1 MLEST
6 RATLFILINMTKNEI
21 QRIIIDKIKKALF
34 RGIVLASV
42 RSGKTRQLL
51 TAVRELS
58 DNDLNINILVGYP
71 QVDIK
76 NSWIDECK
84 KLDYYPNIE
93 YSTFKSLHK
102 VQDNKYDYIVFDESH
117 LIPPDNILPIVS
129 KIVKNNNKVILASG
143 TYSEDTLLNLKLS
156 TGLQQIVN
164 YSTDDAINDG
174 IVNNFKVEVHLFEL
188 DNIKS
193 VQFGGLKKWYSTDYK
208 ECQRMSKR
216 VDESFGKDKM
226 MIALFRMKMIN
237 SCQSLIR
244 NVQQWIKNNPDK
256 RFILFTGDEKV
267 GMNYNIPMFNSK
279 SKNNDVLKDFQEYR
293 SNSLCLIKKG
303 GTGVTY
309 EGLDTILIT
318 DINSNSETLE
328 QRCGRSLLFEE
339 GKESVVHIFCSTEQF
354 QLNWLESSLKSINP
368 DRINP
373 DRTN

>member
-1 MLEST
+1 
-6 RATLFILINMTKNEI
+6 MTKNEI

-42 RSGKTRQLL
+42 RSGKTRILL
-51 TAVRELS
+51 TAIREMS
-58 DNDLNINILVGYP
+58 DNDLDTSILVSTP
-71 QVDIK
+71 QVDIMH
-76 NSWIDECK
+76 SWREECE

-93 YSTFKSLHK
+93 YCNFKSLYK
-102 VQDNKYDYIVFDESH
+102 IQDNKYDYVVFDEAH
-117 LIPPDNILPIVS
+117 AIPTDNILPIVS
-129 KIVKNNNKVILASG
+129 KIVKNNDKVILASG
-143 TYSEDTLLNLKLS
+143 TYSEETLLNLKFS
-156 TGLQQIVN
+156 TDLQQIVN

-174 IVNNFKVEVHLFEL
+174 IVNNFKVEVHLFKL
-188 DNIKS
+188 DNTKS

-208 ECQRMSKR
+208 ECLRMSKKI
-216 VDESFGKDKM
+216 DNSFGQDKM
-226 MIALFRMKMIN
+226 MAALFRMKMIN

-244 NVQQWIKNNPDK
+244 VVKKWIEDNPDK

-279 SKNNDVLKDFQEYR
+279 SKNNDVLKDFQEYHN
-293 SNSLCLIKKG
+293 NSLCLIKKG

-339 GKESVVHIFCSTEQF
+339 GKESTVHIFCSLEKF
-354 QLNWLESSLKSINP
+354 QMNWLNKSLESINP
-368 DRINP
+368 DRISYKYI
-373 DRTN
+373 

>member
-1 MLEST
+1 M
-6 RATLFILINMTKNEI
+6 KKDDI
-21 QRIIIDKIKKALF
+21 QKIIIDKIKNALF

-51 TAVRELS
+51 TAIREMS
-58 DNDLNINILVGYP
+58 DNDLDTTILVGYP
-71 QVDIK
+71 NTDIK
-76 NSWIDECK
+76 NSWIDECE
-84 KLDYYPNIE
+84 KLEYYPNIT
-93 YSTFKSLHK
+93 YSTFKSLKK
-102 VQDNKYDYIVFDESH
+102 VQDNKYDFVVFDESH
-117 LIPPDNILPIVS
+117 AIPPDNILPIVS
-129 KIVKNNNKVILASG
+129 KIVKNNDKVILASG
-143 TYSEDTLLNLKLS
+143 TYSEDTLLNLKFS
-156 TGLQQIVN
+156 TGLQQIVD

-174 IVNNFKVEVHLFEL
+174 IVNNFKIEVHLFKL
-188 DNIKS
+188 DNTKS

-208 ECQRMSKR
+208 ECLRMSKKI
-216 VDESFGKDKM
+216 DNSFGQDKM
-226 MIALFRMKMIN
+226 MAALFRMKMIN

-244 NVQQWIKNNPDK
+244 VVKKWIEDNPDK

-339 GKESVVHIFCSTEQF
+339 GKESVIHIFCSTEQF
-354 QLNWLESSLKSINP
+354 QLNWLENSLKSINP
-368 DRINP
+368 NRINY
-373 DRTN
+373 NYI

>member
-1 MLEST
+1 
-6 RATLFILINMTKNEI
+6 MTKNEV
-21 QRIIIDKIKKALF
+21 QRIIIDKIKNALF

-51 TAVRELS
+51 TAIREMS
-58 DNDLNINILVGYP
+58 DNDLDTTILVGYP
-71 QVDIK
+71 NTDIK
-76 NSWIDECK
+76 NSWIDECE
-84 KLDYYPNIE
+84 KLEYYPNIT
-93 YSTFKSLHK
+93 YSTFKSLKK
-102 VQDNKYDYIVFDESH
+102 VQDNKYDFVVFDESH
-117 LIPPDNILPIVS
+117 AIPPDNILPIVA
-129 KIVKNNNKVILASG
+129 KIVKNNDKVILASG
-143 TYSEDTLLNLKLS
+143 TYSEDTLLNLKFS

-174 IVNNFKVEVHLFEL
+174 IVNNFKVEVHLFKL
-188 DNIKS
+188 DNTKS

-208 ECQRMSKR
+208 ECQRMSKK
-216 VDESFGKDKM
+216 VDNSFGQEKM
-226 MIALFRMKMIN
+226 VAALFRMKMIN
-237 SCQSLIR
+237 SCQSLVR
-244 NVQQWIKNNPDK
+244 NVKKWIEDNPDK

-339 GKESVVHIFCSTEQF
+339 GKESTVHIFCSTEDF
-354 QLNWLESSLKSINP
+354 QLNWLNKSLESINP
-368 DRINP
+368 DRISYKYI
-373 DRTN
+373 

>member
-1 MLEST
+1 
-6 RATLFILINMTKNEI
+6 MTKNEV
-21 QRIIIDKIKKALF
+21 QRIIIDKIKNALF

-51 TAVRELS
+51 TAIKELS
-58 DNDLNINILVGYP
+58 DNDLNTNILVGYP
-71 QVDIK
+71 NTDIK
-76 NSWIDECK
+76 NSWIDECE
-84 KLDYYPNIE
+84 KLEYYPNIT
-93 YSTFKSLHK
+93 YSTFKSLKK
-102 VQDNKYDYIVFDESH
+102 VQDNKYDFVVFDESH
-117 LIPPDNILPIVS
+117 AIPPDNILPIVS
-129 KIVKNNNKVILASG
+129 KIVKNNDKVILASG
-143 TYSEDTLLNLKLS
+143 TYSEDTLLNLKFS

-174 IVNNFKVEVHLFEL
+174 IVNNFKVEVHLFKL
-188 DNIKS
+188 DNTKS

-208 ECQRMSKR
+208 ECQRMSKK

-226 MIALFRMKMIN
+226 MAALFRMKMIN

-244 NVQQWIKNNPDK
+244 NVQQWIKDNPDK

-339 GKESVVHIFCSTEQF
+339 GKESVVHIFCSMEDF
-354 QLNWLESSLKSINP
+354 QLRWLESSLKSINP
-368 DRINP
+368 DRISYKYI
-373 DRTN
+373 

>member
-1 MLEST
+1 
-6 RATLFILINMTKNEI
+6 MTKNKI

-42 RSGKTRQLL
+42 RSGKTRIML
-51 TAVRELS
+51 TAIREIS
-58 DNDLNINILVGYP
+58 NNDLDISVLVSTP
-71 QVDIK
+71 QVDIMH
-76 NSWIDECK
+76 SWIEECE
-84 KLDYYPNIE
+84 KLEYYPKIE
-93 YSTFKSLHK
+93 YCNFKSLHK
-102 VQDNKYDYIVFDESH
+102 IQNNKYDYVIFDEAH
-117 LIPPDNILPIVS
+117 TIPLVNILPIVS
-129 KIVKNNNKVILASG
+129 KIVKNNDKVILASG
-143 TYSEDTLLNLKLS
+143 TYSEDTLLNLTLS
-156 TGLQQIVN
+156 TGLQQIVD

-174 IVNNFKVEVHLFEL
+174 IVNNFKIEVHLFKL
-188 DNIKS
+188 DNTKS

-208 ECQRMSKR
+208 ECQRMSKK
-216 VDESFGKDKM
+216 VDNSFGKEKM
-226 MIALFRMKMIN
+226 VAALFRMKMIN

-244 NVQQWIKNNPDK
+244 NVQKWIKDNPNK

-279 SKNNDVLKDFQEYR
+279 SKNNDVLKDFQEGR

-339 GKESVVHIFCSTEQF
+339 GKESIVHIFCSTEEF
-354 QLNWLESSLKSINP
+354 QLRWLESSLKSINP
-368 DRINP
+368 DRISYKYI
-373 DRTN
+373 

>member
-1 MLEST
+1 
-6 RATLFILINMTKNEI
+6 MTKNEI
-21 QRIIIDKIKKALF
+21 QRIIIDKIKNALF

-42 RSGKTRQLL
+42 RSGKTRILL
-51 TAVRELS
+51 NSIRELS

-71 QVDIK
+71 QIDIK
-76 NSWIDECK
+76 NSWIEECK

-93 YSTFKSLHK
+93 YSTFKSLK
-102 VQDNKYDYIVFDESH
+102 KFENKIYDFIVIDEAH
-117 LIPPDNILPIVS
+117 TIPPDNILPIVS
-129 KIVKNNNKVILASG
+129 KIVKNNDKVILASG
-143 TYSEDTLLNLKLS
+143 TYSDDTLMNLKFS
-156 TGLQQIVN
+156 TDLQQIVN

-174 IVNNFKVEVHLFEL
+174 IVNNFKVEVHLFKL
-188 DNIKS
+188 DNTKS

-208 ECQRMSKR
+208 ECQRMSKK
-216 VDESFGKDKM
+216 VDNSFGKDKM
-226 MIALFRMKMIN
+226 MTALFRMKMIN

-244 NVQQWIKNNPDK
+244 IVKKWIEDNPDK

-339 GKESVVHIFCSTEQF
+339 GKESVVHIFCSMEDF
-354 QLNWLESSLKSINP
+354 QLRWLESSLKSINP
-368 DRINP
+368 DRISYKYI
-373 DRTN
+373 

>member
-1 MLEST
+1 MN
-6 RATLFILINMTKNEI
+6 RNEI
-21 QRIIIDKIKKALF
+21 QRIIIDKIKNALF

-51 TAVRELS
+51 TAIRELS
-58 DNDLNINILVGYP
+58 DNDLTTKILVGYP
-71 QVDIK
+71 NIDIK
-76 NSWIDECK
+76 NSWIDECH
-84 KLDYYPNIE
+84 KLDYYPDIE
-93 YSTFKSLHK
+93 YSTFKSLKK
-102 VQDNKYDYIVFDESH
+102 VVNKKYDYIVFDEAHS
-117 LIPPDNILPIVS
+117 IPPDNILPIVS
-129 KIVKNNNKVILASG
+129 KIVSNNDKVVLASG
-143 TYSEDTLLNLKLS
+143 TFSYETLINLMYYTK
-156 TGLQQIVN
+156 LQQIVD
-164 YSTDDAINDG
+164 YSTDDAIRDG
-174 IVNNFKVEVHLFEL
+174 IVNDFKVEVHLFKL

-193 VQFGGLKKWYSTDYK
+193 VPFGGTKKWYSTDYK
-208 ECQRMSKR
+208 ECLRMSKK
-216 VDESFGKDKM
+216 VDNSFGKDKM
-226 MIALFRMKMIN
+226 MAALFRMKMIN

-244 NVQQWIKNNPDK
+244 NVQQWIKDNPDK

-339 GKESVVHIFCSTEQF
+339 GKESTVHIFCSLEEF
-354 QLNWLESSLKSINP
+354 QIRWLENSLKSINP
-368 DRINP
+368 NRISYKYI
-373 DRTN
+373 

>member
-1 MLEST
+1 
-6 RATLFILINMTKNEI
+6 MTKNEI

-51 TAVRELS
+51 TAIREMS
-58 DNDLNINILVGYP
+58 DNDLDTSILVGYP
-71 QVDIK
+71 NTDIK
-76 NSWIDECK
+76 NSWIDECE
-84 KLDYYPNIE
+84 KLEYYPNIT
-93 YSTFKSLHK
+93 YSTFKSLKK
-102 VQDNKYDYIVFDESH
+102 VQDNKYDFVVFDESH
-117 LIPPDNILPIVS
+117 AIPPDNILPIVS
-129 KIVKNNNKVILASG
+129 KIVKNNDKVILASG
-143 TYSEDTLLNLKLS
+143 TYSEDTLLNLKFS
-156 TGLQQIVN
+156 TGLQQIVD

-174 IVNNFKVEVHLFEL
+174 IVNNFKVEVHLFKL
-188 DNIKS
+188 DNTKS

-208 ECQRMSKR
+208 ECLRMSKK
-216 VDESFGKDKM
+216 VDNSFGQDKM
-226 MIALFRMKMIN
+226 MAALFRMKMIN

-244 NVQQWIKNNPDK
+244 VVKKWIEDNPDK

-339 GKESVVHIFCSTEQF
+339 GKESVVHIFCSIEDF
-354 QLNWLESSLKSINP
+354 QLRWLESSLKSINP
-368 DRINP
+368 DRISYKYI
-373 DRTN
+373 

>member
-1 MLEST
+1 
-6 RATLFILINMTKNEI
+6 MTKNEI
-21 QRIIIDKIKKALF
+21 QRIIIDKIKNALF

-42 RSGKTRQLL
+42 RSGKCRQLL
-51 TAVRELS
+51 TAIREIS

-71 QVDIK
+71 NVDIK

-84 KLDYYPNIE
+84 KLDYYPNIA

-102 VQDNKYDYIVFDESH
+102 VQNNKYDFIVMDEAH
-117 LIPPDNILPIVS
+117 LIPPDNVLPIVS
-129 KIVKNNNKVILASG
+129 KIVKNNDKVILASG
-143 TYSEDTLLNLKLS
+143 TYSEDTLLNLKFS

-174 IVNNFKVEVHLFEL
+174 IVNNFKVEVHLFKL
-188 DNIKS
+188 NNTKL

-208 ECQRMSKR
+208 ECQRMSKK
-216 VDESFGKDKM
+216 VDESFGMNKM
-226 MIALFRMKMIN
+226 MVALFRMKMIN

-244 NVQQWIKNNPDK
+244 VVKKWIEDNPDK

-267 GMNYNIPMFNSK
+267 GLNYNIPMFNSK

-339 GKESVVHIFCSTEQF
+339 GKESTIHIFCSTEPF
-354 QLNWLESSLKSINP
+354 QMNWLEKALSSIKP
-368 DRINP
+368 DKI
-373 DRTN
+373 TYKYI

>member
-1 MLEST
+1 M
-6 RATLFILINMTKNEI
+6 NKNEI
-21 QRIIIDKIKKALF
+21 QRIIIDKIKNALF

-42 RSGKTRQLL
+42 RSGKTRVLL
-51 TAVRELS
+51 TAIREMS
-58 DNDLNINILVGYP
+58 YNDLNTNILVGYP
-71 QVDIK
+71 NIDIK
-76 NSWIDECK
+76 KSFIDECD
-84 KLDYYPNIE
+84 KLDYYPNIY
-93 YSTFKSLHK
+93 YSTYKSLHK
-102 VQDNKYDYIVFDESH
+102 VQDNKYDFVVLDEAH
-117 LIPPDNILPIVS
+117 TIPPDNILPIVS
-129 KIVKNNNKVILASG
+129 KIVKNNDKVILASG
-143 TYSEDTLLNLKLS
+143 TYSEDTLLNLKFS
-156 TGLQQIVN
+156 TGLQQIVD

-174 IVNNFKVEVHLFEL
+174 IVNNFKVEVHLFKL
-188 DNIKS
+188 DNTKS
-193 VQFGGLKKWYSTDYK
+193 VQFGGIKKWYSTDYK

-226 MIALFRMKMIN
+226 MAALFRMKMIN

-244 NVQQWIKNNPDK
+244 NVQQWIKDNPDK

-339 GKESVVHIFCSTEQF
+339 GKESTVHIFCSTEDF
-354 QLNWLESSLKSINP
+354 QMNWLNKSLESINP
-368 DRINP
+368 NRINY
-373 DRTN
+373 NYI

>member
-1 MLEST
+1 
-6 RATLFILINMTKNEI
+6 MTKNET
-21 QRIIIDKIKKALF
+21 QRIIIDKIKNALF

-42 RSGKTRQLL
+42 RSGKTRIL
-51 TAVRELS
+51 
-58 DNDLNINILVGYP
+58 INSIIEHSNNKPISILVLYP
-71 QVDIK
+71 NVDIK
-76 NSWIDECK
+76 YSWETEFEKLNYKPYDLKYCTFASIKKEKDNIYDYVIIDEA
-84 KLDYYPNIE
+84 
-93 YSTFKSLHK
+93 
-102 VQDNKYDYIVFDESH
+102 H
-117 LIPPDNILPIVS
+117 LLGKENQLPIAG
-129 KIVKNNNKVILASG
+129 KIAKNNKHFILASG
-143 TYSEDTLLNLKLS
+143 TYSEDTLLNLKFS

-164 YSTDDAINDG
+164 YSTDDAINDK
-174 IVNNFKVEVHLFEL
+174 IVNNFKIEVHLFEL
-188 DNIKS
+188 DNTRS

-208 ECQRMSKR
+208 ECQRYSKKI
-216 VDESFGKDKM
+216 ENLIDKEK
-226 MIALFRMKMIN
+226 MIAGLFRMKMIN

-244 NVQQWIKNNPDK
+244 NVQQWIKDNPDK

-339 GKESVVHIFCSTEQF
+339 NKESIVHIFSSTEDF
-354 QLNWLESSLKSINP
+354 QIKWLKSSLKSINP
-368 DRINP
+368 ERINYKYI
-373 DRTN
+373 

>member
-1 MLEST
+1 M
-6 RATLFILINMTKNEI
+6 NKNEI
-21 QRIIIDKIKKALF
+21 QRIIIDKIKNALF

-51 TAVRELS
+51 TAIREIS

-71 QVDIK
+71 NVDIK
-76 NSWIDECK
+76 NSWISECE
-84 KLDYYPNIE
+84 KLDYYPKIT

-102 VQDNKYDYIVFDESH
+102 VQDNKYDFVVMDEAHS
-117 LIPPDNILPIVS
+117 IPPDNTLPIVA
-129 KIVKNNNKVILASG
+129 KIVKNNDKVILASG
-143 TYSEDTLLNLKLS
+143 TYSEETLLNLKFS

-164 YSTDDAINDG
+164 YSTDDAIKDG
-174 IVNNFKVEVHLFEL
+174 IVNDFKVEVHLFKL
-188 DNIKS
+188 DNTKS

-208 ECQRMSKR
+208 ECQRMSKK
-216 VDESFGKDKM
+216 VDNSFGQEKM
-226 MIALFRMKMIN
+226 VAALFRMKMIN
-237 SCQSLIR
+237 SCQSLVR
-244 NVQQWIKNNPDK
+244 NVQQWIKDNPDK

-339 GKESVVHIFCSTEQF
+339 GKESTVHIFCSTEQF
-354 QLNWLESSLKSINP
+354 QINWLENSLKSINP
-368 DRINP
+368 NRINY
-373 DRTN
+373 NYI

>member
-1 MLEST
+1 
-6 RATLFILINMTKNEI
+6 MTKNEI
-21 QRIIIDKIKKALF
+21 QRIIIDKIKNALF

-51 TAVRELS
+51 TAIREIS
-58 DNDLNINILVGYP
+58 DNDLNINVLVGYP
-71 QVDIK
+71 NIDIK

-93 YSTFKSLHK
+93 YSTFKSLKK
-102 VQDNKYDYIVFDESH
+102 VENKIYDFVVFDEAHS
-117 LIPPDNILPIVS
+117 IPPDNILPIVS
-129 KIVKNNNKVILASG
+129 NIVKNNDKVILASG
-143 TYSEDTLLNLKLS
+143 TYSEDTLLNLKFS

-164 YSTDDAINDG
+164 YSTDDAIKDG
-174 IVNNFKVEVHLFEL
+174 IVNTFKVEVHLFKL
-188 DNIKS
+188 DNIIK
-193 VQFGGLKKWYSTDYK
+193 VPFGGIKKWYSTDYK
-208 ECQRMSKR
+208 ECQRMTKKIDS
-216 VDESFGKDKM
+216 SFGQDKM
-226 MIALFRMKMIN
+226 FAALFRMKMIN

-244 NVQQWIKNNPDK
+244 NVKKWIKDNPDK

-309 EGLDTILIT
+309 EDLDTILIT

-368 DRINP
+368 DRINY
-373 DRTN
+373 NYI

>member
-1 MLEST
+1 
-6 RATLFILINMTKNEI
+6 MTKNEI
-21 QRIIIDKIKKALF
+21 QRIIIDKIKKAYF

-42 RSGKTRQLL
+42 RSGKTRILL
-51 TAVRELS
+51 TAIRELS
-58 DNDLNINILVGYP
+58 DNDLDINILVSTP
-71 QVDIK
+71 QVDIM

-102 VQDNKYDYIVFDESH
+102 VENNKYNFVIIDEAH
-117 LIPPDNILPIVS
+117 TIPPTNILSSVT
-129 KIVKNNNKVILASG
+129 KIVKNNDKIILASG
-143 TYSEDTLLNLKLS
+143 TYSEDTLLNLKFS
-156 TGLQQIVN
+156 TGLQQIVD
-164 YSTDDAINDG
+164 YSTDNAINDG
-174 IVNNFKVEVHLFEL
+174 IVNDFKVQVHLFKL
-188 DNIKS
+188 DNVKS

-216 VDESFGKDKM
+216 VDNSFGKDKM
-226 MIALFRMKMIN
+226 MAALFRMKMIN

-244 NVQQWIKNNPDK
+244 VVKKWIEDNPDK

-279 SKNNDVLKDFQEYR
+279 SKNNDVLKDFQEHG

-339 GKESVVHIFCSTEQF
+339 GKESTVHIFCSTEDF
-354 QLNWLESSLKSINP
+354 QMRWLESSLKSINP
-368 DRINP
+368 DRISYKYI
-373 DRTN
+373 

>member
-1 MLEST
+1 MN
-6 RATLFILINMTKNEI
+6 RNEV

-42 RSGKTRQLL
+42 RSGKTRILL
-51 TAVRELS
+51 TAIREMS
-58 DNDLNINILVGYP
+58 DNDLDIKVLVGYP
-71 QVDIK
+71 NVDIK
-76 NSWIDECK
+76 NSWIEECIK
-84 KLDYYPNIE
+84 MDYHPNIK
-93 YSTFKSLHK
+93 YSTFKSLKK
-102 VQDNKYDYIVFDESH
+102 VENDIYDFIVFDEAH
-117 LIPPDNILPIVS
+117 TIPPDNILPIVS
-129 KIVKNNNKVILASG
+129 KMVKNNDKVILASG
-143 TYSEDTLLNLKLS
+143 TYSDDTLFNLQLS
-156 TGLQQIVN
+156 TGLQQIVD
-164 YSTDDAINDG
+164 YSTDDAIEDG
-174 IVNNFKVEVHLFEL
+174 IVNNFKIEVHLFKL
-188 DNIKS
+188 DK
-193 VQFGGLKKWYSTDYK
+193 VRKVPFGSLRKWYSTDYK
-208 ECQRMSKR
+208 ECLRLSKK

-226 MIALFRMKMIN
+226 MAALFRMKMIN

-244 NVQQWIKNNPDK
+244 VVENWIEDNPNK

-339 GKESVVHIFCSTEQF
+339 GKESTVHIFCSTEQF
-354 QLNWLESSLKSINP
+354 QLNWLENSLKSINP
-368 DRINP
+368 NRISYKYI
-373 DRTN
+373 

>member
-1 MLEST
+1 M
-6 RATLFILINMTKNEI
+6 MKDQI
-21 QRIIIDKIKKALF
+21 QRIIIDKIKNALF

-42 RSGKTRQLL
+42 RSGKTRILL
-51 TAVRELS
+51 TAIREMS
-58 DNDLNINILVGYP
+58 NDNPDIKILVSTP
-71 QVDIK
+71 QVDIIH
-76 NSWIDECK
+76 SWLDEFD
-84 KLDYYPNIE
+84 KLNYYPIME
-93 YSTFKSLHK
+93 YITFKSLHK
-102 VQDNKYDYIVFDESH
+102 VQDNKYDFVVIDEAH

-129 KIVKNNNKVILASG
+129 KIVKNNDKIILASG
-143 TYSEDTLLNLKLS
+143 TYSEETLLNLKFA
-156 TGLQQIVN
+156 TDLQQIVN

-174 IVNNFKVEVHLFEL
+174 IVNTFKVEVHLFKL
-188 DNIKS
+188 DNTKS
-193 VQFGGLKKWYSTDYK
+193 IQFGGLKKWYSTDYK
-208 ECQRMSKR
+208 ECLRMSKK

-244 NVQQWIKNNPDK
+244 VVKKWIENNPDK

-339 GKESVVHIFCSTEQF
+339 GKESVVHIFCSMEDF
-354 QLNWLESSLKSINP
+354 QLRWLESSLKSINP
-368 DRINP
+368 DRISYKYI
-373 DRTN
+373 

>member
-1 MLEST
+1 M
-6 RATLFILINMTKNEI
+6 KKDEI
-21 QRIIIDKIKKALF
+21 QKIIIDKIKKAYF

-42 RSGKTRQLL
+42 RSGKTRILL
-51 TAVRELS
+51 TAIREMS
-58 DNDLNINILVGYP
+58 DNDLDTSILVSTP
-71 QVDIK
+71 QVDIMH
-76 NSWIDECK
+76 SWREECE
-84 KLDYYPNIE
+84 KLDYYPKIE
-93 YSTFKSLHK
+93 YCNFKSLHK
-102 VQDNKYDYIVFDESH
+102 IQDNKYDYVVFDESH
-117 LIPPDNILPIVS
+117 AIPLVNVLPIVS
-129 KIVKNNNKVILASG
+129 KIVKNNDKVILASG

-156 TGLQQIVN
+156 TGLQQIVD

-174 IVNNFKVEVHLFEL
+174 IVNNFKVEVHLFKL
-188 DNIKS
+188 DNTKS

-208 ECQRMSKR
+208 ECQRMSKKI
-216 VDESFGKDKM
+216 DNSFGQDKM
-226 MIALFRMKMIN
+226 MAALFRMKMIN

-244 NVQQWIKNNPDK
+244 NVQQWIENNPDK

-279 SKNNDVLKDFQEYR
+279 SKNNDVLKGFQEYR

-339 GKESVVHIFCSTEQF
+339 GKESVVHIFCSTEPF

-368 DRINP
+368 DRISYKYI
-373 DRTN
+373 

>member
-1 MLEST
+1 MNKSK
-6 RATLFILINMTKNEI
+6 RDII
-21 QRIIIDKIKKALF
+21 QEKIEKIIIENNCN
-34 RGIVLASV
+34 GIILSSV
-42 RSGKTRQLL
+42 RSGKTKMIL
-51 TAVRELS
+51 TSIRKHS
-58 DNDLNINILVGYP
+58 QGKDINILVSTP
-71 QVDIK
+71 QVDIMH
-76 NSWIDECK
+76 SWREECE
-84 KLDYYPNIE
+84 KLEYYPNIE
-93 YSTFKSLHK
+93 YCNFKSLHK
-102 VQDNKYDYIVFDESH
+102 IQDNKYDYVVFDESH
-117 LIPPDNILPIVS
+117 AIPLVNVLPIVS
-129 KIVKNNNKVILASG
+129 KIVKNNDKVILASG
-143 TYSEDTLLNLKLS
+143 TYSEDTLLNLKFS

-174 IVNNFKVEVHLFEL
+174 IVNNFKVEVHLFKL
-188 DNIKS
+188 DNTKS

-208 ECQRMSKR
+208 ECLRLSKK

-226 MIALFRMKMIN
+226 MAALFRMKMIN

-244 NVQQWIKNNPDK
+244 IVKKWIEDNPDK

-267 GMNYNIPMFNSK
+267 GMNYNVPMFNSK

-339 GKESVVHIFCSTEQF
+339 GKESTVHIFCSTEQF
-354 QLNWLESSLKSINP
+354 QLNWLENSLKSINP
-368 DRINP
+368 NRINY
-373 DRTN
+373 NYI

>member
-1 MLEST
+1 
-6 RATLFILINMTKNEI
+6 MTKNEI
-21 QRIIIDKIKKALF
+21 QRIIIDKIKSTLF
-34 RGIVLASV
+34 RGIVLGSV
-42 RSGKTRQLL
+42 RLGKTRVLL
-51 TAVRELS
+51 TAIKELS
-58 DNDLNINILVGYP
+58 NNDLNIKILIGYP
-71 QVDIK
+71 NTDIK
-76 NSWIDECK
+76 NSWISECM
-84 KLDYYPNIE
+84 KLEYYPNIE

-102 VQDNKYDYIVFDESH
+102 VQDNKYDFVVMDEAHS
-117 LIPPDNILPIVS
+117 IPPDNVLPIVS
-129 KIVKNNNKVILASG
+129 RIVKNNDKVILASG

-156 TGLQQIVN
+156 TGLEQIVD

-174 IVNNFKVEVHLFEL
+174 IVNNFKVEVHLFKL
-188 DNIKS
+188 DNTKS
-193 VQFGGLKKWYSTDYK
+193 VPFGGVKKWYSTDYK
-208 ECQRMSKR
+208 ECLRMSRK
-216 VDESFGKDKM
+216 VDNSFGQDKM
-226 MIALFRMKMIN
+226 MAALFRMKMIN

-244 NVQQWIKNNPDK
+244 NVQQWIKDNPDK

-339 GKESVVHIFCSTEQF
+339 GKESIVHIFCSTEEF
-354 QLNWLESSLKSINP
+354 QMRWLESSLKSINP
-368 DRINP
+368 DRISYKYI
-373 DRTN
+373 

>member
-1 MLEST
+1 
-6 RATLFILINMTKNEI
+6 MTKNEI

-42 RSGKTRQLL
+42 RSGKTRILL
-51 TAVRELS
+51 TAIRELS

-71 QVDIK
+71 NIDIK
-76 NSWIDECK
+76 KSFIDECD
-84 KLDYYPNIE
+84 KLDYHPNIH
-93 YSTFKSLHK
+93 YSTYKSLYK
-102 VQDNKYDYIVFDESH
+102 VQDNQYDFIVLDEAH
-117 LIPPDNILPIVS
+117 TIPPDNILPIVS
-129 KIVKNNNKVILASG
+129 KIVKNNDKVILASG

-174 IVNNFKVEVHLFEL
+174 IVNNFKVEVHLFKL
-188 DNIKS
+188 DNTKS

-208 ECQRMSKR
+208 ECQRMSKKI
-216 VDESFGKDKM
+216 DNSFGQDKM
-226 MIALFRMKMIN
+226 MAALFRMKMIN

-244 NVQQWIKNNPDK
+244 NVQQWIENNPDK

-309 EGLDTILIT
+309 EGLDTILIA

-368 DRINP
+368 DRISYKYI
-373 DRTN
+373 

>member
-1 MLEST
+1 M
-6 RATLFILINMTKNEI
+6 MKDQI

-51 TAVRELS
+51 TAIREMS
-58 DNDLNINILVGYP
+58 DNYLDTTILVGYP
-71 QVDIK
+71 NTDIK
-76 NSWIDECK
+76 NSWIDECE
-84 KLDYYPNIE
+84 KLEYYPNIT
-93 YSTFKSLHK
+93 YSTFKSLKK
-102 VQDNKYDYIVFDESH
+102 VQGNKYDFIVMDESH
-117 LIPPDNILPIVS
+117 TIPPDNILPIVS
-129 KIVKNNNKVILASG
+129 KIVKNNDKVILASG
-143 TYSEDTLLNLKLS
+143 TYSEETLLNLKFS

-174 IVNNFKVEVHLFEL
+174 IVNNFKVEVHLFKL
-188 DNIKS
+188 DNTKS

-208 ECQRMSKR
+208 ECLRMSKKI
-216 VDESFGKDKM
+216 DNSFGQDKM
-226 MIALFRMKMIN
+226 MAALFRMKMIN

-244 NVQQWIKNNPDK
+244 IVKKWIEDNPDK

-339 GKESVVHIFCSTEQF
+339 GKESIVHIFCSTEDF
-354 QLNWLESSLKSINP
+354 QMKWLESSLKSINP
-368 DRINP
+368 DRISYKYI
-373 DRTN
+373 

>member
-1 MLEST
+1 MN
-6 RATLFILINMTKNEI
+6 RNKI
-21 QRIIIDKIKKALF
+21 QRIIIDKIKKAYF

-51 TAVRELS
+51 TAIREMS
-58 DNDLNINILVGYP
+58 DNDLDTTILVGYP
-71 QVDIK
+71 NTDIK
-76 NSWIDECK
+76 NSWIDECE
-84 KLDYYPNIE
+84 KLEYYPNII
-93 YSTFKSLHK
+93 YSTFKSLKK
-102 VQDNKYDYIVFDESH
+102 VQDNKYDFVVFDESH
-117 LIPPDNILPIVS
+117 AIPPDNILPIVT
-129 KIVKNNNKVILASG
+129 KIVKNNDKVILASG
-143 TYSEDTLLNLKLS
+143 TYSEDTLLNLKFS
-156 TGLQQIVN
+156 TGLQQIVD
-164 YSTDDAINDG
+164 YSTDDAIKDG
-174 IVNNFKVEVHLFEL
+174 IVNNFKVEVHLFKL
-188 DNIKS
+188 DNTKS

-208 ECQRMSKR
+208 ECLRMSKK

-226 MIALFRMKMIN
+226 MAALFRMKMIN

-244 NVQQWIKNNPDK
+244 NVQQWIENNPDK

-267 GMNYNIPMFNSK
+267 GLNYNIPMFNSK

-339 GKESVVHIFCSTEQF
+339 GKESVVHIFCSMEDF
-354 QLNWLESSLKSINP
+354 QLRWLESSLKSINP
-368 DRINP
+368 DRISYKYI
-373 DRTN
+373 

>member
-1 MLEST
+1 
-6 RATLFILINMTKNEI
+6 MTKNEI

-51 TAVRELS
+51 TAIREIS
-58 DNDLNINILVGYP
+58 DNNLNINVLVSYP
-71 QVDIK
+71 NIDIK
-76 NSWIDECK
+76 NSWISECE
-84 KLDYYPNIE
+84 KLDYYPNIN

-102 VQDNKYDYIVFDESH
+102 IQNNKYDFVVMDEAH
-117 LIPPDNILPIVS
+117 LIPPNNILPIVS
-129 KIVKNNNKVILASG
+129 KIVKNNDKVILASG
-143 TYSEDTLLNLKLS
+143 TYSEDTLLNLKFS
-156 TGLQQIVN
+156 TGLQQIVD

-174 IVNNFKVEVHLFEL
+174 IVNNFKVEVHLFKL
-188 DNIKS
+188 DNTKS

-208 ECQRMSKR
+208 ECLRMSKKI
-216 VDESFGKDKM
+216 DNSFGQDKM
-226 MIALFRMKMIN
+226 FAALFRMKMIN

-244 NVQQWIKNNPDK
+244 NVQQWIVNNPDK

-293 SNSLCLIKKG
+293 SNKLCLIKKG

-339 GKESVVHIFCSTEQF
+339 GKESIVHIFCSTEDF
-354 QLNWLESSLKSINP
+354 QMRWLELSLKSINP
-368 DRINP
+368 NRI
-373 DRTN
+373 TYKYI

>member
-1 MLEST
+1 
-6 RATLFILINMTKNEI
+6 MTKNEI
-21 QRIIIDKIKKALF
+21 QRIIIDKIKNALF

-42 RSGKTRQLL
+42 RSGKTRVLL
-51 TAVRELS
+51 TAIREMS
-58 DNDLNINILVGYP
+58 DNDLNNNILVGYP
-71 QVDIK
+71 NVDIK
-76 NSWIDECK
+76 KSFIDECN
-84 KLDYYPNIE
+84 KLDYYPNIH
-93 YSTFKSLHK
+93 YSTYKSLHK
-102 VQDNKYDYIVFDESH
+102 VQDKLYDYVIFDESH
-117 LIPPDNILPIVS
+117 TIPPDNVLPIVS
-129 KIVKNNNKVILASG
+129 KIIKNNDKVILASG
-143 TYSEDTLLNLKLS
+143 TYSEETLLNLKFS

-164 YSTDDAINDG
+164 YSTDDAIKDR
-174 IVNNFKVEVHLFEL
+174 IVNDFKVEVHLFKL
-188 DNIKS
+188 DNTKS

-208 ECQRMSKR
+208 ECQRMSKK

-237 SCQSLIR
+237 SCQSLVR
-244 NVQQWIKNNPDK
+244 NVQQWITDNPDK

-339 GKESVVHIFCSTEQF
+339 GKESIIHIFCSTEQF
-354 QLNWLESSLKSINP
+354 QLNWLENSLKSINP
-368 DRINP
+368 ERITYKNI
-373 DRTN
+373 

>member
-1 MLEST
+1 M
-6 RATLFILINMTKNEI
+6 KKDDI
-21 QRIIIDKIKKALF
+21 QKIIIDKIKKALF

-51 TAVRELS
+51 TAIREMS
-58 DNDLNINILVGYP
+58 DNDLDTSILVGYP
-71 QVDIK
+71 NTDIK
-76 NSWIDECK
+76 NSWIDECE
-84 KLDYYPNIE
+84 KLEYYPNIT
-93 YSTFKSLHK
+93 YSTFKSLKK
-102 VQDNKYDYIVFDESH
+102 VQDNKYDFIAIDEAH

-129 KIVKNNNKVILASG
+129 KIVKNNDKVILASG
-143 TYSEDTLLNLKLS
+143 TYSEDTLLNLKFS
-156 TGLQQIVN
+156 TGLQQIVD

-174 IVNNFKVEVHLFEL
+174 IVNNFKIEVHLFKL
-188 DNIKS
+188 DNTKS

-208 ECQRMSKR
+208 ECQRMSKKI
-216 VDESFGKDKM
+216 DNSFGQDKM
-226 MIALFRMKMIN
+226 MAALFRMKMIN

-244 NVQQWIKNNPDK
+244 IVKKWIEDNPDK

-267 GMNYNIPMFNSK
+267 GTNYNIPMFNSK
-279 SKNNDVLKDFQEYR
+279 SKSNDVLKDFQEYR

-339 GKESVVHIFCSTEQF
+339 GKESVVHIFCSTEPF
-354 QLNWLESSLKSINP
+354 QLKWLESSLKSINP
-368 DRINP
+368 DRISYKYI
-373 DRTN
+373 